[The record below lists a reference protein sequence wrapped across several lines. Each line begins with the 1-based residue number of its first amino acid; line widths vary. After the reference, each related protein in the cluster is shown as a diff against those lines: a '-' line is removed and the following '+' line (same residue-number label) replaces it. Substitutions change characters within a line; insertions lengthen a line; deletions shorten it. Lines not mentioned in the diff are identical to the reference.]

1 MQSHR
6 QQLLAHVVPMFVFLG
21 LLALSQL
28 LSGSV
33 VLPHAEF
40 WIYPVQ
46 TILCGAL
53 LLWFRRCYE
62 FHRLKN
68 VAFILLIGF
77 GVFVIWIA
85 PQRFF
90 NFPPRN
96 VGFDPSL
103 LSGNPANYWLSVTF
117 RFLRLVVVVPVLEEI
132 FWRAFLLRFVIDE
145 HFEQVPF
152 GKFRW
157 LSFAIVT
164 VAFTFSHSRA
174 DWLAASIC
182 SVLYNVVAYVSRS
195 LASCILAH
203 AITNLFLGLWIM
215 HTRQWGFW

>member
-6 QQLLAHVVPMFVFLG
+6 RQLLAHVVPMFVFLG

-33 VLPHAEF
+33 ALRHAEF
-40 WIYPVQ
+40 WIYPAQ

-62 FHRLKN
+62 FHGLKN
-68 VAFILLIGF
+68 VAFTLLIGF
-77 GVFVIWIA
+77 GVFVIWVA
-85 PQRFF
+85 PQQFF
-90 NFPPRN
+90 NLPLRN
-96 VGFDPSL
+96 LGFDPSV
-103 LSGNPANYWLSVTF
+103 LSNNSAYWLSVTF
-117 RFLRLVVVVPVLEEI
+117 RFLRLVVVVPVMEEI
-132 FWRAFLLRFVIDE
+132 FWRAFLLRFLIDE

-152 GKFRW
+152 GKFSW

-164 VAFTFSHSRA
+164 VAFTFSHSRL
-174 DWLAASIC
+174 DWLAAFIC
-182 SVLYNVVAYVSRS
+182 GVLYNVVAYRSRS

-203 AITNLFLGLWIM
+203 ATSNLLLGLWIM
-215 HTRQWGFW
+215 QTRQWGFW